1 MISHLRLAFSGYAN
15 MEEATT
21 SPTAP
26 RHYDVVAK
34 DDEISAIAVGLH
46 VLMKVKTKHY
56 LDGKAGRR

>member
-1 MISHLRLAFSGYAN
+1 